1 MAYTDSEDLNYLGTL
16 FAMGNRITPFLN
28 AIGAPI
34 DDQGN
39 INSAVLK
46 TVNSFE
52 FPVAQPYDTGSGAIP
67 NIDETSSV
75 TGVAAV
81 TITRGQDLQTC
92 QIFMQKAEVS
102 YKKLSTTGTINM
114 GTPPEGAHNV
124 DGVAMGISTNVA
136 GNPVMNELDF
146 QLMGRLRKMA
156 TDLDYTILNGVYQGA
171 ATVATAAKM
180 RGIKSAITTNATA
193 AGSAYLSTSLINATL
208 KKMVDAGAPLNNII
222 MVCNSFQR
230 QKVGALYE
238 YVPMSRTEG
247 GSSIQRVYTDFCEF
261 GILYDPNCS
270 VSEVYF
276 VEMSMLRIVACP
288 VTGRYIIIEDKA
300 TDGASFAKQI
310 YGQFSL
316 DYGPEEYH
324 GKITGLLYS

>member
-16 FAMGNRITPFLN
+16 FGLGNRITPFLN

-52 FPVAQPYDTGSGAIP
+52 FPVASPYDTGSGSVP
-67 NIDETSSV
+67 NIDETTSV
-75 TGVAAV
+75 TGVSAT

-102 YKKLSTTGTINM
+102 YKKLSTTGTLNM
-114 GTPPEGAHNV
+114 GTPAEGAHNI
-124 DGVAMGISTNVA
+124 DGVAMGMSTGHP

-146 QLMGRLRKMA
+146 QLMGRLKKMA
-156 TDLDYTILNGVYQGA
+156 TDLDYTILNGTYQGA

-180 RGIKSAITTNATA
+180 RGIAAAITTNATA
-193 AGSAYLSTSLINATL
+193 AGSAYLTTALINATL
-208 KKMVDAGAPLNNII
+208 KKMVDSGAPLNNL
-222 MVCNSFQR
+222 MVVCNSFQR
-230 QKVGALYE
+230 QKIGSLYE

-261 GILYDPNCS
+261 GILYDPNCAAGS
-270 VSEVYF
+270 IYF

-288 VTGRYIIIEDKA
+288 VTGRYIIVEDKA

-324 GKITGLLYS
+324 GKITGLLTS